1 MDHYDI
7 AICGGGLTGLLLAN
21 LLKSSRYS
29 IAVIDAGAAPITP
42 VMDSSAPHQGS
53 FASGFAPR
61 VSALNNHS
69 VDLLARC
76 GVEAGLTRFAPF
88 SEMHIKDS
96 EGVAEIQFDAAGLG
110 QDGLGIVIENHLV
123 IAALFEGLQGQ
134 GNVDLL
140 LQHKLVELERF
151 EDKNELEFAEHPAI
165 SCDLLVAADGGHS
178 KVRELRGGKTL
189 GWQYDQ
195 TALVTTLLLERP
207 HGNIPRQW
215 FTEFGPLAFLPLAEP
230 NLVSIVWSHQA
241 ATELLALDPVGF
253 CAALNEASEGE
264 LGNVLATDARFT
276 FPLRQQHA
284 IRYTEPGIAL
294 IGDAAHTIHPLAG
307 QGANLG
313 FADAAALASEIHQA
327 KFSDLELHDR
337 RLLQRFAASRQ
348 PHNLVMASAME
359 AIKQLYGRQN
369 LALSFF
375 RNRAMSLLN
384 QSQTLKTLMMKVA
397 TGEGI

>member
-1 MDHYDI
+1 
-7 AICGGGLTGLLLAN
+7 L
-21 LLKSSRYS
+21 
-29 IAVIDAGAAPITP
+29 
-42 VMDSSAPHQGS
+42 
-53 FASGFAPR
+53 F
-61 VSALNNHS
+61 
-69 VDLLARC
+69 
-76 GVEAGLTRFAPF
+76 AGL
-88 SEMHIKDS
+88 
-96 EGVAEIQFDAAGLG
+96 
-110 QDGLGIVIENHLV
+110 QD
-123 IAALFEGLQGQ
+123 QD
-134 GNVDLL
+134 NVEVL

-215 FTEFGPLAFLPLAEP
+215 FTEHGPLAFLPLAET
-230 NLVSIVWSHQA
+230 NMVSIVWSHQA
-241 ATELLALDPVGF
+241 AADLLALEPRAL
-253 CAALNEASEGE
+253 CAALTEASEGE

-284 IRYTEPGIAL
+284 VRYTEPGIAL

-327 KFSDLELHDR
+327 KFSDLQLHDR

-348 PHNLVMASAME
+348 PHNLAMAAAME
-359 AIKQLYGRQN
+359 AIKQVYGRQN
-369 LALSFF
+369 LALSFL
-375 RNRAMSLLN
+375 RNRAMSLVN
-384 QSQTLKTLMMKVA
+384 QSQALKTLMMKVA